1 MKLSAIFLL
10 LSAVALGEVKS
21 MTLRQALDQALA
33 QNPDL
38 LLARLDQQKARQQVT
53 ITRDP
58 FIPKIFAGSG
68 AAWTTGFPNSIEGS
82 APSIIQV
89 RTQMAIF
96 NRPLRYQ
103 VAQAG
108 EAARGAGVDIAR
120 RQEEVIYRVASLY
133 LDAEQATRSLEA
145 ARRQAASLQRMR
157 ELMEQRVAEGREL
170 PIEAKKANLA
180 VLRANQHLQVL
191 SQDLLNA
198 ESALAVTGFFQVVRQ
213 PDVVCEGQDGSL
225 QSVQAEQIS

>member
-1 MKLSAIFLL
+1 MKLSAIFFL

-53 ITRDP
+53 VTRDP
-58 FIPKIFAGSG
+58 FVPKIFAGSG

-96 NRPLRYQ
+96 NRPLSYQ

-108 EAARGAGVDIAR
+108 EAVRGAGADIAR

-145 ARRQAASLQRMR
+145 ARRQAANLQRMR

-170 PIEAKKANLA
+170 PIEVKKANLA

-198 ESALAVTGFFQVVRQ
+198 ESALTLALGMAADDRARVV
-213 PDVVCEGQDGSL
+213 VE
-225 QSVQAEQIS
+225 